1 MLSEGGRERSV
12 GDEIVWEVRWDVK
25 VKHFVVL
32 VQQTQEVGR
41 SLLHINTK
49 ENRRISKNRF
59 SFYARDLS

>member
-49 ENRRISKNRF
+49 LQSLE
-59 SFYARDLS
+59 ARDT